1 MRLPPSWAGS
11 DSHSRPSPVLMKQQ
25 CPGWRY
31 TDNYAATHGRVSAE
45 WPAGKRLTSRRRGQ
59 GPGRPKP
66 RSRAFN
72 SLGAKARSPR
82 RHAGV
87 RELGSGRDPPPLGA
101 QAAGASGPQRLS
113 GRIVFAAPLPSPPL
127 PAWRGPATPIPAG
140 ARKRPVLPLLSPERL
155 PLRALS
161 RLHFSV
167 PNAAAASCHR
177 PSSQHGGCSC
187 RNASR
192 GLQELAP
199 H

>member
-1 MRLPPSWAGS
+1 MPRRRL
-11 DSHSRPSPVLMKQQ
+11 
-25 CPGWRY
+25 

-45 WPAGKRLTSRRRGQ
+45 WPAGERLTSRRRGR

-82 RHAGV
+82 RHARTG
-87 RELGSGRDPPPLGA
+87 GSSGRAGTHRPSGLRPRAPPGRSGSR
-101 QAAGASGPQRLS
+101 GASSSRLRS
-113 GRIVFAAPLPSPPL
+113 PLRPPLPS
-127 PAWRGPATPIPAG
+127 PAWRGPATPTPAG
-140 ARKRPVLPLLSPERL
+140 ARKRPVLPLLGPERL

-187 RNASR
+187 LNASR
-192 GLQELAP
+192 GLRELAP